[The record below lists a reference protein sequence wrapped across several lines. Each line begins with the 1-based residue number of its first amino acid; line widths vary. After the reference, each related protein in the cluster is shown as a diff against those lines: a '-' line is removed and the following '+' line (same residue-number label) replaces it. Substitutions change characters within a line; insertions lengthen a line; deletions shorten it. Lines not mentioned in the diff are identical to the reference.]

1 MRPLTCGGTLSDRLR
16 EACEYAAARRQ
27 VIASMAGGALREL
40 ERVGEA
46 TGPWEERVGDEM
58 ERMRVVLEL
67 CTRPVV
73 EQKKRR
79 DQIGLEMEQT
89 DRLVERLEKIA
100 AKREALA
107 QERAVA

>member
-1 MRPLTCGGTLSDRLR
+1 
-16 EACEYAAARRQ
+16 
-27 VIASMAGGALREL
+27 MAGGALREL